1 MTKVIVFALTVSVFL
16 LYLLYTDPQKHNAM
30 LYTYLKEIYDLTE
43 RKRTIDHLVDL
54 SAQLDEEIPEK
65 TAENS
70 LLLATWNIRQFNEK
84 RRPESFMYIAE
95 ILSRFDLIAVQEVKD
110 EMAGLLEVMKIL
122 GKNWTFIATDI
133 SSKESGGN
141 NERIAFLY
149 DTNKVSFKNIAGEIV
164 LPHTELI
171 QGMQF
176 ARSPFCV
183 AFQAGWFKFYLTTVH
198 IYYGDEKDPEKN
210 ERRQKE
216 IKAIGEFLAK
226 RAEKEKTSYIVL
238 GDFNIPAIDDEYM
251 KALESTGF
259 TIPDAIK
266 NHPTNFGKE
275 VKHYD
280 QIAFKLKLEE
290 GIRVYD
296 KDNFRSGAF
305 NFTKSVYKEED
316 YEEYIQAMKDKTGV
330 ERTGDKAKTY
340 FRRNYRIDQMSD
352 HMPLWLELKVDF
364 SSQYVTKQKK
374 FALDLEKKIK
384 ERAEA
389 RAKAKAEAK
398 ARAEAEDRAALEA
411 EVVAKEEAAAKNK

>member
-1 MTKVIVFALTVSVFL
+1 
-16 LYLLYTDPQKHNAM
+16 M

-54 SAQLDEEIPEK
+54 RAQLDAEIPEK
-65 TAENS
+65 TAENT

-84 RRPESFMYIAE
+84 RRKESLMYIAE

-110 EMAGLLEVMKIL
+110 DMAGLMEVMRIL

-141 NERIAFLY
+141 NERIAFVY
-149 DTNKVSFKNIAGEIV
+149 DTNKVSFKNIAGEVV

-176 ARSPFCV
+176 ARTPFCV

-210 ERRQKE
+210 ERRQAE
-216 IKAIGEFLAK
+216 IKAIGKFLAG
-226 RAEKEKTSYIVL
+226 RAESEKASYIVL
-238 GDFNIPAIDDEYM
+238 GDFNIPAVGDEYM
-251 KALESTGF
+251 DALESTGF

-266 NHPTNFGKE
+266 EHPTNFGKV

-296 KDNFRSGAF
+296 EDNVRSGAF

-316 YEEYIQAMKDKTGV
+316 YEEYIDAMKEKTKV
-330 ERTGDKAKTY
+330 ERTGEKAQTY
-340 FRRNYRIDQMSD
+340 FRKNYRIDQMSD

-364 SSQYVTKQKK
+364 SSPYIKKQKTK
-374 FALDLEKKIK
+374 ALSLEAQQEKK
-384 ERAEA
+384 
-389 RAKAKAEAK
+389 
-398 ARAEAEDRAALEA
+398 
-411 EVVAKEEAAAKNK
+411 